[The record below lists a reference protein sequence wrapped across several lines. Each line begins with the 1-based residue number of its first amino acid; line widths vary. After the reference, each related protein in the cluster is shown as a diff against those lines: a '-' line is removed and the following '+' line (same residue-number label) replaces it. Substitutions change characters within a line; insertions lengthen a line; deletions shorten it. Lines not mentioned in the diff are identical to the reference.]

1 MLVSHPLPTISGRVT
16 GNYPSGVGCGGG
28 YDGLTHGDLTGY
40 EVADAES
47 SPLEVRTDAEHDAL
61 DPAWRQLVRGFGSP
75 WRSPLITLSLTAFA
89 APSYRRDSGP

>member
-1 MLVSHPLPTISGRVT
+1 MPVSHPPPPLSGRVT
-16 GNYPSGVGCGGG
+16 GNCLSGVGCGGT
-28 YDGLTHGDLTGY
+28 YDGLTHD
-40 EVADAES
+40 EVADAEG

-89 APSYRRDSGP
+89 APSYQRDSGP